1 MNYIKEYSDYR
12 IPVFTNEDI
21 HNVAEILLEL
31 DTYGIYYQMAA
42 IGKSNGRTH
51 DVISKGSSIDVQYDK
66 YSEFK
71 FTIGQFSIRDDKYD
85 NLSEIGDDIN
95 DIIERIFNYLM
106 NYGSEESDG
115 FGYLIS
121 LAVKKRNNQSQSNCG
136 LVYLL
141 QRLRRINGQYI
152 HIRDLKKLLSD
163 DWFGTIMEITI
174 EID

>member
-12 IPVFTNEDI
+12 IPPVFTNEDI
-21 HNVAEILLEL
+21 HNVAEILMEL

-106 NYGSEESDG
+106 NYGSEESDD

-121 LAVKKRNNQSQSNCG
+121 LTVEKRNN
-136 LVYLL
+136 V

-163 DWFGTIMEITI
+163 DSLGTIMEITI